1 MAAGTVGYT
10 DTRGNKDYTSI
21 IAGQIGRRL
30 KEASNMAGEERAYAA
45 GMAEAGGTSLEEA
58 GIGKGYFFGRALGSR
73 FGGDRIA
80 RTKGRMGVGGAGTNP
95 ATNYKQRFRGGF
107 DYNVTNQNITDV
119 APLSNALVVGLRGV
133 QEGLTDVA
141 GAIQRQGTVLNS
153 LSRNQADMAKATM
166 FNGYLFAMFQNQQK
180 QSAGRDSLR
189 REERSLEGGRGFGR
203 GGGIG
208 GASFGGAGG
217 GRGMINVTPGGAGGG
232 RSGGSSSVGIG
243 LGGGLFSAGTSLLT
257 SEGRKGVPIAK
268 SFGAATG
275 ISNALG
281 MGTVSKG
288 GVYSTDVLRAAGR
301 ASKGF
306 NPARVSVKI
315 AELIGDPS
323 TTSVFSKL
331 LKGGDKALD
340 TAEMVAKSAGAV
352 TATRTGVK
360 QLDFMMDMAGAGK
373 QELASEMLD
382 AGIRSEGLKKGTNV
396 DAKINAD
403 IFNSLTDR
411 KGKKLFNRK
420 QVEIFKQLGL
430 DPGQAN
436 LDRYLKRISSTKFL
450 KSGMKPIKMR
460 SAGESAQGIAEAIK
474 KYYPNT
480 SFKNLEE
487 AVVLTEFARKIEQGV
502 PPDDA
507 VKFIRG
513 AFGSEIADNVLI
525 KGAKTAAKNSMVGKA
540 LGKAGSRSAL
550 KKIPLLG
557 AVLGTAFALDRA
569 RKGDFLGAGLEF
581 SSGMLGLIPGLGSGL
596 GFGIDGFLLA
606 RDLGMTPMRTGG
618 TIYPGRTNSMLNVGG
633 RGFSFNEPGNKEVVR
648 VEKDTDDRFV
658 EMGTGIV
665 EGFKKKKSDYIA
677 LNSIGVERGLRTL
690 GSDGFFSGLFK
701 NTKDITNNLTSP
713 IKAIKNI
720 PGGIKNWFMK
730 GFRPGE
736 DAMSWKDLLADDWKQ
751 RGKFGKGG
759 KLGGWDITR
768 GFRPG
773 VPASEGGMMSG
784 PTPAGRQ
791 SVRRLFGF
799 LSSFRG
805 GGFATLASMIAN
817 DFINP
822 QPLADGTMEGYLKS
836 VGQADTS
843 GLAGSLG
850 TNGIVTPTIINNN
863 YYNNS
868 AGKTDEGSEDATIGM
883 GDLGMDA
890 FMVNYSLMTK

>member
-1 MAAGTVGYT
+1 
-10 DTRGNKDYTSI
+10 
-21 IAGQIGRRL
+21 
-30 KEASNMAGEERAYAA
+30 
-45 GMAEAGGTSLEEA
+45 
-58 GIGKGYFFGRALGSR
+58 
-73 FGGDRIA
+73 
-80 RTKGRMGVGGAGTNP
+80 MGVGGAGTNP

-232 RSGGSSSVGIG
+232 RSGAPSGAGIG

-257 SEGRKGVPIAK
+257 SEGRKGIPIAK

-288 GVYSTDVLRAAGR
+288 GVYSSDVLRAAGR

-306 NPARVSVKI
+306 NPAKVSVKI

-323 TTSVFSKL
+323 TTSVFAKL
-331 LKGGDKALD
+331 LKGGDQAVD
-340 TAEMVAKSAGAV
+340 TAEAVAKGAGAV
-352 TATRTGVK
+352 TATRTGVQ
-360 QLDFMMDMAGAGK
+360 QLDFMLDMTAAGK
-373 QELASEMLD
+373 GDLASEMLD
-382 AGIRSEGLKKGTNV
+382 ATARAEGIKTGRIK
-396 DAKINAD
+396 DAEFDAD
-403 IFNSLTDR
+403 IFNALTDR

-420 QVEIFKQLGL
+420 QVEIFKELGL
-430 DPGQAN
+430 SPGVAN
-436 LDRYLKRISSTKFL
+436 YDRYVQRIASAKTL
-450 KSGMKPIKMR
+450 RGLRPLRMR
-460 SAGESAQGIAEAIK
+460 SAGESAQGLAESIK
-474 KYYPNT
+474 KYYPGT

-557 AVLGTAFALDRA
+557 AVLGTAFAIDRA

-606 RDLGMTPMRTGG
+606 RDLGMTPMRDRGSITGG
-618 TIYPGRTNSMLNVGG
+618 ANLPFFVGG
-633 RGFSFNEPGNKEVVR
+633 RGFTMNEKGSGDERIR
-648 VEKDTDDRFV
+648 VESDDKSRHLDAGLGLIEAMKSKRNDYV
-658 EMGTGIV
+658 KIMGQGVFSGIGDAASGGLFENIGGGISNMV
-665 EGFKKKKSDYIA
+665 EGIKEMFGNLK
-677 LNSIGVERGLRTL
+677 
-690 GSDGFFSGLFK
+690 DGFTDTF
-701 NTKDITNNLTSP
+701 NNLKESLP
-713 IKAIKNI
+713 I
-720 PGGIKNWFMK
+720 
-730 GFRPGE
+730 
-736 DAMSWKDLLADDWKQ
+736 LL
-751 RGKFGKGG
+751 
-759 KLGGWDITR
+759 II
-768 GFRPG
+768 
-773 VPASEGGMMSG
+773 S
-784 PTPAGRQ
+784 
-791 SVRRLFGF
+791 SVV
-799 LSSFRG
+799 
-805 GGFATLASMIAN
+805 I
-817 DFINP
+817 
-822 QPLADGTMEGYLKS
+822 
-836 VGQADTS
+836 
-843 GLAGSLG
+843 
-850 TNGIVTPTIINNN
+850 
-863 YYNNS
+863 
-868 AGKTDEGSEDATIGM
+868 
-883 GDLGMDA
+883 
-890 FMVNYSLMTK
+890 